1 MSRVI
6 RIALFLTFCCA
17 SSTNAAEPQQ
27 ASGPETKPS
36 PVSRPIPLIEI
47 ASKTQAALESLRE
60 IESGLST
67 DQTTTSAANG
77 LSDLTAEIESEIG
90 DDTQLLRSNP
100 SLQMLYPLK
109 VSWQSF
115 GDKLSAWNNELTRT
129 GITLDEDLAHLAEQ
143 NKVWQLTLESA
154 QQGGTTP
161 EILQRVKDVIDSIEG
176 TRHAVASRRAQV
188 LALQSRAFE
197 EAGRIR
203 KMLTSI
209 EQSEA
214 GVLKGA
220 LSQNS
225 PPIWSLMSGSQGE
238 WTKNT
243 GQSFFAQ
250 LRALTSF
257 AQRLPFTFLIHALI
271 ILVLALALHWF
282 GRQVRKWSD
291 REPSLQGVAPIYA
304 LPVSTALA
312 LSFLLSRWT
321 LYSQAPRLLLAIIAT
336 AALIPTVLILRRLL
350 DRNLVPILNTI
361 VVMFFV
367 DQLRQICAS
376 VPLLARVL
384 LLAQTLGAVVFLV
397 WIIRGRRLAVTSDKT
412 SKRLSRVT
420 SSVLWLCLIV
430 LSASLLS
437 NILGYV
443 DLANLLSSTFLLS
456 IYFAALLYVAILIV
470 DGLVVIALQVGPV
483 ASLRAVQL
491 HRPMLRRRLL
501 GVIEFLALLL
511 FLSVLLN
518 FLGLRTL
525 LIQNIATVLQAELT
539 IGSLNVSLGHILGFV
554 GTVWASFLFAK
565 FLRFLLEQDVYQH
578 FKLARGT
585 PQAISTMVQYA
596 VLLLG
601 FLVAMQVLGVDLN
614 KLTIL
619 MGAFTVGVGFGLQN
633 IINNFVSGLIL
644 LFERP
649 IKVGDVIDVGGTVG
663 EVRHIGIRATVV
675 RTPDGSEVIVPNG
688 TLISNQ
694 VTNWTF
700 SDQQRAIE
708 IPVTVV
714 RGAAPQRVVELLKTT
729 AANHPGVAKQ
739 PQPQSYVLNFSSGA
753 VTFQLR
759 AWTNRYEDWV
769 QVRSDLA
776 VAIDEAL
783 TGEGISIP

>member
-6 RIALFLTFCCA
+6 QMALFLTFCCA
-17 SSTNAAEPQQ
+17 GGSNAAEPQQ
-27 ASGPETKPS
+27 ASGPEAKPS
-36 PVSRPIPLIEI
+36 PASGAIPLIEI

-67 DQTTTSAANG
+67 DQTTTSVVSG
-77 LSDLTAEIESEIG
+77 LSDLTTEIESEIG

-109 VSWQSF
+109 VTWQSF
-115 GDKLSAWNNELTRT
+115 DDKLSAWNNELTRS
-129 GITLDEDLAHLAEQ
+129 GITLDEDLARLGGQ
-143 NKVWQLTLESA
+143 NKVWQLTLQSA

-161 EILQRVKDVIDSIEG
+161 EILPRVKDVIDSIEV
-176 TRHAVASRRAQV
+176 TRQAVASHRAQV
-188 LALQSRAFE
+188 LALQNRALE

-209 EQSEA
+209 EQAEA
-214 GVLKGA
+214 GVLKSA
-220 LSQNS
+220 LSQNG
-225 PPIWSLMSGSQGE
+225 PPIWSLMSGSQEE
-238 WTKNT
+238 WAKNS

-271 ILVLALALHWF
+271 ILMLALALHWF
-282 GRQVRKWSD
+282 GRQVHKWSD
-291 REPSLQGVAPIYA
+291 REPSLQGVAPIYD
-304 LPVSTALA
+304 LPVSTSLA
-312 LSFLLSRWT
+312 LSFLLTRWL
-321 LYSQAPRLLLAIIAT
+321 LYSQAPRLLLAIIGAL
-336 AALIPTVLILRRLL
+336 ALIPTVLILRRLL
-350 DRNLVPILNTI
+350 DRNLVPILNAI

-384 LLAQTLGAVVFLV
+384 LLAQTAGAILFLI
-397 WIIRGRRLAVTSDKT
+397 WLIRRRRLEIRSDKT

-420 SSVLWLCLIV
+420 AAAVWLGIIV
-430 LSASLLS
+430 LSASILS

-443 DLANLLSSTFLLS
+443 NLANLLASTFLLS
-456 IYFAALLYVAILIV
+456 VYLAAILYVAILIV
-470 DGLVVIALQVGPV
+470 DGLVTIALQVGPV
-483 ASLRAVQL
+483 ASLRAVRL
-491 HRPMLRRRLL
+491 HRPTFHRRLL
-501 GVIEFLALLL
+501 AAIEFLAFLL
-511 FLSVLLN
+511 FLSVMLS
-518 FLGLRTL
+518 FLGLRTP
-525 LIQNIATVLQAELT
+525 LIQNIATVLQANLT
-539 IGSLNVSLGHILGFV
+539 IGSLDVSLGHILGFV

-565 FLRFLLEQDVYQH
+565 FLRFLLEEDVYQH
-578 FKLARGT
+578 FQLARGT

-714 RGAAPQRVVELLKTT
+714 RGTAPQRLVELLKTV
-729 AANHPGVAKQ
+729 AANHAGVAKQ
-739 PQPQSYVLNFSSGA
+739 PQPQSYVLNFSSGT

-769 QVRSDLA
+769 QVRSDLSVA
-776 VAIDEAL
+776 VDEAL
-783 TGEGISIP
+783 SREGISIP

>member
-1 MSRVI
+1 
-6 RIALFLTFCCA
+6 
-17 SSTNAAEPQQ
+17 
-27 ASGPETKPS
+27 
-36 PVSRPIPLIEI
+36 
-47 ASKTQAALESLRE
+47 
-60 IESGLST
+60 
-67 DQTTTSAANG
+67 
-77 LSDLTAEIESEIG
+77 
-90 DDTQLLRSNP
+90 
-100 SLQMLYPLK
+100 
-109 VSWQSF
+109 
-115 GDKLSAWNNELTRT
+115 
-129 GITLDEDLAHLAEQ
+129 
-143 NKVWQLTLESA
+143 
-154 QQGGTTP
+154 
-161 EILQRVKDVIDSIEG
+161 
-176 TRHAVASRRAQV
+176 
-188 LALQSRAFE
+188 
-197 EAGRIR
+197 
-203 KMLTSI
+203 
-209 EQSEA
+209 
-214 GVLKGA
+214 
-220 LSQNS
+220 
-225 PPIWSLMSGSQGE
+225 
-238 WTKNT
+238 
-243 GQSFFAQ
+243 
-250 LRALTSF
+250 
-257 AQRLPFTFLIHALI
+257 
-271 ILVLALALHWF
+271 LALALHWF

-321 LYSQAPRLLLAIIAT
+321 LYSQAPRLLLAIITT

-350 DRNLVPILNTI
+350 DRNLVPILNAI
-361 VVMFFV
+361 VVMFSV

-384 LLAQTLGAVVFLV
+384 LLAQTLGAVLFLI
-397 WIIRGRRLAVTSDKT
+397 WMIRGRRLTVTSDKT

-420 SSVLWLCLIV
+420 SSALWLCLIV

-491 HRPMLRRRLL
+491 HRPMLRRRLI

-518 FLGLRTL
+518 FLGLRTP
-525 LIQNIATVLQAELT
+525 LIQNIATVLQAELA

-700 SDQQRAIE
+700 SDQQRAVE

-714 RGAAPQRVVELLKTT
+714 RGAAPQRVVDLLKTT

-776 VAIDEAL
+776 VAVDEAL
-783 TGEGISIP
+783 SREGISIP

>member
-1 MSRVI
+1 
-6 RIALFLTFCCA
+6 
-17 SSTNAAEPQQ
+17 
-27 ASGPETKPS
+27 
-36 PVSRPIPLIEI
+36 
-47 ASKTQAALESLRE
+47 
-60 IESGLST
+60 
-67 DQTTTSAANG
+67 
-77 LSDLTAEIESEIG
+77 
-90 DDTQLLRSNP
+90 
-100 SLQMLYPLK
+100 
-109 VSWQSF
+109 
-115 GDKLSAWNNELTRT
+115 
-129 GITLDEDLAHLAEQ
+129 
-143 NKVWQLTLESA
+143 
-154 QQGGTTP
+154 
-161 EILQRVKDVIDSIEG
+161 
-176 TRHAVASRRAQV
+176 
-188 LALQSRAFE
+188 
-197 EAGRIR
+197 
-203 KMLTSI
+203 
-209 EQSEA
+209 
-214 GVLKGA
+214 
-220 LSQNS
+220 
-225 PPIWSLMSGSQGE
+225 
-238 WTKNT
+238 
-243 GQSFFAQ
+243 
-250 LRALTSF
+250 
-257 AQRLPFTFLIHALI
+257 LI

-321 LYSQAPRLLLAIIAT
+321 LYSQAPRLLLAIITT

-350 DRNLVPILNTI
+350 DRNLVPILNAI

-376 VPLLARVL
+376 VPLLARAL
-384 LLAQTLGAVVFLV
+384 LLAQTLGAVLFLI
-397 WIIRGRRLAVTSDKT
+397 WMIRGRRLTVTSDKT

-420 SSVLWLCLIV
+420 SSALWLCLIV

-491 HRPMLRRRLL
+491 HRPMLRRRLI

-518 FLGLRTL
+518 FLGLRTP
-525 LIQNIATVLQAELT
+525 LIQNIATVLQAELA

-700 SDQQRAIE
+700 SDQQRAVE

-714 RGAAPQRVVELLKTT
+714 RGAAPQRVVDLLKTT

-776 VAIDEAL
+776 VAVDEAL
-783 TGEGISIP
+783 SREGISIP

>member
-518 FLGLRTL
+518 FLGLRTP

>member
-1 MSRVI
+1 M
-6 RIALFLTFCCA
+6 ALFLTFCC
-17 SSTNAAEPQQ
+17 TCGRNATEAQQ
-27 ASGPETKPS
+27 ASRPEVKPS
-36 PVSRPIPLIEI
+36 PTSTPIPLIEI
-47 ASKTQAALESLRE
+47 ASKAQAAMESFRE
-60 IESGLST
+60 IESGLSA
-67 DQTTTSAANG
+67 DQTTTSVADG
-77 LSDLTAEIESEIG
+77 LSHLTAEIEAEIG
-90 DDTQLLRSNP
+90 DDTQLLSSSP

-115 GDKLSAWNNELTRT
+115 GDKLLAWNNELTRS
-129 GITLDEDLAHLAEQ
+129 GISLDEELARLDEQ
-143 NKVWQLTLESA
+143 NKVWRLTLQSV
-154 QQGGTTP
+154 QQGGATP
-161 EILQRVKDVIDSIEG
+161 EILKPVNDVIDSVEG
-176 TRHAVASRRAQV
+176 TQKAVAPRRAQV
-188 LALQSRAFE
+188 LTLQNRTFE
-197 EAGRIR
+197 EAARIR
-203 KMLTSI
+203 KMLTLI
-209 EQSEA
+209 EQAESR
-214 GVLKGA
+214 VLQGA

-225 PPIWSLMSGSQGE
+225 PPIWSLFSGPQEE

-243 GQSFFAQ
+243 SQSFFAQ

-271 ILVLALALHWF
+271 IVVLAVALHWF
-282 GRQVRKWSD
+282 GRQVRKWSE
-291 REPSLQGVAPIYA
+291 REPSLQGIAPIYD

-312 LSFLLSRWT
+312 LSFLFSRWS
-321 LYSQAPRLLLAIIAT
+321 LYSQAPRLLLAIV
-336 AALIPTVLILRRLL
+336 AAVVLIPTVMILRRLL
-350 DRNLVPILNTI
+350 GPKLVPILNAT
-361 VVMFFV
+361 VFMYFV

-376 VPLLARVL
+376 LPLLARVL
-384 LLAQTLGAVVFLV
+384 LLVQTLGAALFLV
-397 WIIRGRRLAVTSDKT
+397 WMIRGRRLAVAPDKT

-420 SSVLWLCLIV
+420 SSAIWLGLIV

-443 DLANLLSSTFLLS
+443 NLANLLVGTFLLS
-456 IYFAALLYVAILIV
+456 VYFAALLYVAIRIV
-470 DGLVVIALQVGPV
+470 DGLIVIALQVGPL

-491 HRPMLRRRLL
+491 HRHMLHRRFLCA
-501 GVIEFLALLL
+501 IEFLALLL

-518 FLGLRTL
+518 FLGLRTP

-554 GTVWASFLFAK
+554 VTVWASFLFAK
-565 FLRFLLEQDVYQH
+565 FLRFLLEEDVYQH
-578 FKLARGT
+578 FQLARGT
-585 PQAISTMVQYA
+585 PQAISTIVQYA

-663 EVRHIGIRATVV
+663 EVQHIGIRATVV
-675 RTPDGSEVIVPNG
+675 RTPDGSEAIVPNG

-714 RGAAPQRVVELLKTT
+714 RGTAPQRVVELLKTV

-759 AWTNRYEDWV
+759 VWTNRYEDWV

-776 VAIDEAL
+776 VAVDEAL
-783 TGEGISIP
+783 SRDSISIP

>member
-17 SSTNAAEPQQ
+17 SGSNAAEAQQ
-27 ASGPETKPS
+27 ASRPETKPS
-36 PVSRPIPLIEI
+36 PVSGPIPLIEI

-115 GDKLSAWNNELTRT
+115 GDKLSAWNNELTRS
-129 GITLDEDLAHLAEQ
+129 GITLDEDLARLDEQ
-143 NKVWQLTLESA
+143 NKVWQQTLQSA
-154 QQGGTTP
+154 QQGDTAP

-176 TRHAVASRRAQV
+176 TRHAVDSYRAQV

-209 EQSEA
+209 EQAEA

-225 PPIWSLMSGSQGE
+225 PPVWSLMSGSQGE

-291 REPSLQGVAPIYA
+291 REPSLQRVAPIYA

-350 DRNLVPILNTI
+350 DRNLVPILNAI

-384 LLAQTLGAVVFLV
+384 LLAQTLGAVLFLI
-397 WIIRGRRLAVTSDKT
+397 WMIRGRRLAVRSDKT

-420 SSVLWLCLIV
+420 SSALWLCLIV

-443 DLANLLSSTFLLS
+443 DLANLLASTFLLS

-483 ASLRAVQL
+483 ASLRAAQL

-518 FLGLRTL
+518 FLGLRTP
-525 LIQNIATVLQAELT
+525 LIQNIATLLQAELT
-539 IGSLNVSLGHILGFV
+539 IGSLNISLGHILGFV

-776 VAIDEAL
+776 VAVDEAL
-783 TGEGISIP
+783 SRESISIP

>member
-1 MSRVI
+1 
-6 RIALFLTFCCA
+6 
-17 SSTNAAEPQQ
+17 
-27 ASGPETKPS
+27 
-36 PVSRPIPLIEI
+36 
-47 ASKTQAALESLRE
+47 
-60 IESGLST
+60 
-67 DQTTTSAANG
+67 
-77 LSDLTAEIESEIG
+77 
-90 DDTQLLRSNP
+90 
-100 SLQMLYPLK
+100 
-109 VSWQSF
+109 
-115 GDKLSAWNNELTRT
+115 
-129 GITLDEDLAHLAEQ
+129 
-143 NKVWQLTLESA
+143 
-154 QQGGTTP
+154 
-161 EILQRVKDVIDSIEG
+161 
-176 TRHAVASRRAQV
+176 
-188 LALQSRAFE
+188 LALQDRAFE

-209 EQSEA
+209 EQAEA

-225 PPIWSLMSGSQGE
+225 PPIWSLMSGSQEE

-321 LYSQAPRLLLAIIAT
+321 LYSQAPRLLLAIITT

-350 DRNLVPILNTI
+350 DRNLVPILNAI

-376 VPLLARVL
+376 VPLLARAL
-384 LLAQTLGAVVFLV
+384 LLAQTLGAVLFLI
-397 WIIRGRRLAVTSDKT
+397 WMIRGRRLTVTSDKT

-420 SSVLWLCLIV
+420 SSALWLCLIV

-491 HRPMLRRRLL
+491 HRPMLRRRLI

-518 FLGLRTL
+518 FLGLRTP
-525 LIQNIATVLQAELT
+525 LIQNIATVLQAELA

-700 SDQQRAIE
+700 SDQQRAVE

-714 RGAAPQRVVELLKTT
+714 RGAAPQRVVDLLKTT

-776 VAIDEAL
+776 VAVDEAL
-783 TGEGISIP
+783 SREGISIP

>member
-1 MSRVI
+1 M
-6 RIALFLTFCCA
+6 ALFLTFCCA
-17 SSTNAAEPQQ
+17 CGSNAAEPHQ
-27 ASGPETKPS
+27 ASGPEAKPS
-36 PVSRPIPLIEI
+36 PVSGAIPPIEI
-47 ASKTQAALESLRE
+47 ASKTQAVLESLRE
-60 IESGLST
+60 IESGLSA
-67 DQTTTSAANG
+67 DKTTTSAANG

-100 SLQMLYPLK
+100 SLQMLYALK
-109 VSWQSF
+109 VSWQSI
-115 GDKLSAWNNELTRT
+115 GEKLSAWNDELTRS
-129 GITLDEDLAHLAEQ
+129 GITLDEDLARLGEQ
-143 NKVWQLTLESA
+143 NKVWQLTLQSA
-154 QQGGTTP
+154 QQSGTAP
-161 EILQRVKDVIDSIEG
+161 EILQRVKEVIDSIEG
-176 TRHAVASRRAQV
+176 TRRAVASHRGQV
-188 LALQSRAFE
+188 LALQDRAFE

-209 EQSEA
+209 EQAEA

-225 PPIWSLMSGSQGE
+225 PPIWSLMSGSQEE

-321 LYSQAPRLLLAIIAT
+321 LYSQAPRLLLAIITT

-350 DRNLVPILNTI
+350 DRNLVPILNAI

-384 LLAQTLGAVVFLV
+384 LLAQTLGAVLFLI
-397 WIIRGRRLAVTSDKT
+397 WMIRGRRLTVTSDKT

-420 SSVLWLCLIV
+420 SSALWLCLIV

-491 HRPMLRRRLL
+491 HRPMLRRRLI

-518 FLGLRTL
+518 FLGLRTP

-619 MGAFTVGVGFGLQN
+619 MGAFTAGVGFGIQN
-633 IINNFVSGLIL
+633 IINHFVSGLIL

-700 SDQQRAIE
+700 SDQQRAVE

-714 RGAAPQRVVELLKTT
+714 RGAAPQRVVDLLKTT

-776 VAIDEAL
+776 VAVDEAL
-783 TGEGISIP
+783 SREGISIP

>member
-1 MSRVI
+1 MNRVI

-17 SSTNAAEPQQ
+17 SSSDAAEAQQ
-27 ASGPETKPS
+27 ASGPEAKPS
-36 PVSRPIPLIEI
+36 PASKPISLLEI
-47 ASKTQAALESLRE
+47 ASKAQAALESLRE
-60 IESGLST
+60 IGSGLSA
-67 DQTTTSAANG
+67 DQTTTSLTDG
-77 LSDLTAEIESEIG
+77 LSHLTPEIEAEIG
-90 DDTQLLRSNP
+90 DDTQLLSSNP
-100 SLQMLYPLK
+100 SLNMLYPLK

-115 GDKLSAWNNELTRT
+115 GDKLSVWDNELTRS
-129 GITLDEDLAHLAEQ
+129 GISLEEELTRLEEQ
-143 NKVWQLTLESA
+143 NKVWQLTLQSV

-161 EILQRVKDVIDSIEG
+161 EILQRVKDVTDSIER
-176 TRHAVASRRAQV
+176 TQQAVTSRRAEV
-188 LALQSRAFE
+188 LSLQGRISD

-203 KMLTSI
+203 KMLTLI
-209 EQSEA
+209 EQAESR
-214 GVLKGA
+214 VLKGA

-225 PPIWSLMSGSQGE
+225 PPIWSLMSGSRDE
-238 WTKNT
+238 LAKNT

-271 ILVLALALHWF
+271 ILVLAVGLHWF
-282 GRQVRKWSD
+282 GRQVRKWSE
-291 REPSLQGVAPIYA
+291 REPSLQAVAPIYD

-312 LSFLLSRWT
+312 LSFLSSRWL
-321 LYSQAPRLLLAIIAT
+321 LYAQAPRLLLAITGAV
-336 AALIPTVLILRRLL
+336 ALIPTALILRRLL
-350 DRNLVPILNTI
+350 ERNLVPILNAM
-361 VVMFFV
+361 VAMYFV

-376 VPLLARVL
+376 VPLLARL
-384 LLAQTLGAVVFLV
+384 LLLGQTLGGILFLI
-397 WIIRGRRLAVTSDKT
+397 WLIRGRLLAIASDKT
-412 SKRLSRVT
+412 SKRPSRVT
-420 SSVLWLCLIV
+420 FAVVWLGLIV

-443 DLANLLSSTFLLS
+443 DLANLLTSTFLMS
-456 IYFAALLYVAILIV
+456 VYFAALLYVAILIV
-470 DGLVVIALQVGPV
+470 GGLITIALQVGPL
-483 ASLRAVQL
+483 ASLRGVQL
-491 HRPMLRRRLL
+491 HRPMFHRRLL
-501 GVIEFLALLL
+501 AAIKFLALLL
-511 FLSVLLN
+511 FLDVFLN
-518 FLGLRTL
+518 FLGLRTP
-525 LIQNIATVLQAELT
+525 LIQNIVTILQANLT
-539 IGSLNVSLGHILGFV
+539 VGSLNVSLGHILGFV
-554 GTVWASFLFAK
+554 ATVWTSFLFAK
-565 FLRFLLEQDVYQH
+565 FLRFLLEEDVYQH
-578 FKLARGT
+578 FQLARGT

-596 VLLLG
+596 VVVVG

-649 IKVGDVIDVGGTVG
+649 IKVGDVIDVGGTLG

-675 RTPDGSEVIVPNG
+675 RTSDGSEVIVPNG

-714 RGAAPQRVVELLKTT
+714 RGTAPQRVVELLKTVAT
-729 AANHPGVAKQ
+729 KHPGVAKE

-776 VAIDEAL
+776 VAVDEAL
-783 TGEGISIP
+783 SRESISIP

>member
-1 MSRVI
+1 M
-6 RIALFLTFCCA
+6 ALFLTFCSACGR
-17 SSTNAAEPQQ
+17 NAAEAQQ
-27 ASGPETKPS
+27 ASKPEVKPS
-36 PVSRPIPLIEI
+36 PTSTPIPLIEI
-47 ASKTQAALESLRE
+47 ASKAQAALESFRE
-60 IESGLST
+60 IESGLSA
-67 DQTTTSAANG
+67 DQTTTSVADG
-77 LSDLTAEIESEIG
+77 LSHLTAEIEDEIG
-90 DDTQLLRSNP
+90 DDTQLLSSSP

-115 GDKLSAWNNELTRT
+115 GDKLSAWNNELTRS
-129 GITLDEDLAHLAEQ
+129 GISLDEELARLDEQ
-143 NKVWQLTLESA
+143 NKVWRLTLQSV
-154 QQGGTTP
+154 QQGGATP
-161 EILQRVKDVIDSIEG
+161 EILQPIKDVIDSVEG
-176 TRHAVASRRAQV
+176 TQKAVAPRRAQV
-188 LALQSRAFE
+188 LTLQNRTFE
-197 EAGRIR
+197 EAARIR
-203 KMLTSI
+203 RMLTLI
-209 EQSEA
+209 EQAE
-214 GVLKGA
+214 GRVLQGA

-225 PPIWSLMSGSQGE
+225 PPIWSLISGPQEE

-243 GQSFFAQ
+243 SQSFFAQ

-271 ILVLALALHWF
+271 IVVLAVALHLF
-282 GRQVRKWSD
+282 GRQVRKWSE
-291 REPSLQGVAPIYA
+291 REPSLQGIVPIYA

-312 LSFLLSRWT
+312 LSFLFSRWS
-321 LYSQAPRLLLAIIAT
+321 LYSQAPRLLLAIIA
-336 AALIPTVLILRRLL
+336 AVVLIPTVMILRRLL
-350 DRNLVPILNTI
+350 GPKLVSILNAT
-361 VVMFFV
+361 VLMYFV

-376 VPLLARVL
+376 LPLLARVL
-384 LLAQTLGAVVFLV
+384 LLAQTLGAVLFLI
-397 WIIRGRRLAVTSDKT
+397 WMIRGRRLAVTSDKT

-420 SSVLWLCLIV
+420 SSAIWLGLIV

-443 DLANLLSSTFLLS
+443 NLANLLVSTFLLS
-456 IYFAALLYVAILIV
+456 VYFAALLYVAIRIV
-470 DGLVVIALQVGPV
+470 DGLIVIALQVGPL

-491 HRPMLRRRLL
+491 HRPMLHRRLL
-501 GVIEFLALLL
+501 GAIDFLALLL

-518 FLGLRTL
+518 FLGLRTP
-525 LIQNIATVLQAELT
+525 LIQNIAKVLQAELT

-565 FLRFLLEQDVYQH
+565 FLRFLLEEDVYQH
-578 FKLARGT
+578 FQLARGT

-663 EVRHIGIRATVV
+663 EVQHIGIRATVV
-675 RTPDGSEVIVPNG
+675 RTPDGSEAIVPNG

-714 RGAAPQRVVELLKTT
+714 RGTAPQRVVELLKTV
-729 AANHPGVAKQ
+729 AANHPGVAKH

-753 VTFQLR
+753 VNFQLR
-759 AWTNRYEDWV
+759 VWTNRYQDWV

-776 VAIDEAL
+776 VAVDEAL
-783 TGEGISIP
+783 SRESISIP

>member
-1 MSRVI
+1 
-6 RIALFLTFCCA
+6 
-17 SSTNAAEPQQ
+17 
-27 ASGPETKPS
+27 
-36 PVSRPIPLIEI
+36 
-47 ASKTQAALESLRE
+47 
-60 IESGLST
+60 
-67 DQTTTSAANG
+67 
-77 LSDLTAEIESEIG
+77 
-90 DDTQLLRSNP
+90 
-100 SLQMLYPLK
+100 MLYPLK

-115 GDKLSAWNNELTRT
+115 GDKLSAWNNELTRS
-129 GITLDEDLAHLAEQ
+129 GITLDEDLARLDEQ
-143 NKVWQLTLESA
+143 NKVWQQTLQSA
-154 QQGGTTP
+154 QQGDTAP

-176 TRHAVASRRAQV
+176 TRRAVDSYRAQV

-209 EQSEA
+209 EQAEA

-225 PPIWSLMSGSQGE
+225 PAVWSLMSGSQGE

-291 REPSLQGVAPIYA
+291 REPSLQRVAPIYA

-350 DRNLVPILNTI
+350 DRNLVPILNAI

-384 LLAQTLGAVVFLV
+384 LLAQTLGAVLFLI
-397 WIIRGRRLAVTSDKT
+397 WMIRSRRLTVTSDKT

-420 SSVLWLCLIV
+420 SSALWLCLIV
-430 LSASLLS
+430 LSASLLA

-443 DLANLLSSTFLLS
+443 DLANLLASTFLLS

-470 DGLVVIALQVGPV
+470 DGLVVIALQVGPM

-491 HRPMLRRRLL
+491 HRPMLRRRLI

-518 FLGLRTL
+518 FLGLRTP

-714 RGAAPQRVVELLKTT
+714 RGTAPQRLVELLKTV

-739 PQPQSYVLNFSSGA
+739 PQPQSYVLTFSSGA
-753 VTFQLR
+753 VTVQLR

-776 VAIDEAL
+776 VAVDEAL
-783 TGEGISIP
+783 SREGISIP

>member
-1 MSRVI
+1 M
-6 RIALFLTFCCA
+6 ALFLTFCSACGR
-17 SSTNAAEPQQ
+17 NAAEAQQ
-27 ASGPETKPS
+27 ASKPEVKPS
-36 PVSRPIPLIEI
+36 PTSTPIPLIEI
-47 ASKTQAALESLRE
+47 ASKAQAALESFRE
-60 IESGLST
+60 IESGLSA
-67 DQTTTSAANG
+67 DQTTTSVADG
-77 LSDLTAEIESEIG
+77 LSHLTAEIEDEIG
-90 DDTQLLRSNP
+90 DDTQLLSSSP

-115 GDKLSAWNNELTRT
+115 GDKLSAWNNELTRS
-129 GITLDEDLAHLAEQ
+129 GISLDEELARLDEQ
-143 NKVWQLTLESA
+143 NKVWRLTLQSV
-154 QQGGTTP
+154 QQGGATP
-161 EILQRVKDVIDSIEG
+161 EILQPIKDVIDSVEG
-176 TRHAVASRRAQV
+176 TQKAVAPRRAQV
-188 LALQSRAFE
+188 LTLQNRTFE
-197 EAGRIR
+197 EAARIR
-203 KMLTSI
+203 KMLTLI
-209 EQSEA
+209 EQAE
-214 GVLKGA
+214 GRVLQGA
-220 LSQNS
+220 LSQSS
-225 PPIWSLMSGSQGE
+225 PPIWSLISGPQEE

-243 GQSFFAQ
+243 SQSFFAQ

-257 AQRLPFTFLIHALI
+257 AQRLRFTFLIHALI
-271 ILVLALALHWF
+271 IVVLAVALHLF
-282 GRQVRKWSD
+282 GRQVRKWSE
-291 REPSLQGVAPIYA
+291 REPSLQGIVPIYA

-312 LSFLLSRWT
+312 LSFLFSRWS
-321 LYSQAPRLLLAIIAT
+321 LYSQAPRLLLAIIA
-336 AALIPTVLILRRLL
+336 AVVLIPTVMILRRLL
-350 DRNLVPILNTI
+350 GPKLVPILNAT
-361 VVMFFV
+361 VLMYFV

-376 VPLLARVL
+376 LPLLARVL
-384 LLAQTLGAVVFLV
+384 LLAQTLGAVLFLI
-397 WIIRGRRLAVTSDKT
+397 WMIRGRRLAVTSDKT

-420 SSVLWLCLIV
+420 SSAIWLGLIV

-443 DLANLLSSTFLLS
+443 NLANLLVSTFLLS
-456 IYFAALLYVAILIV
+456 VYFAALLYVAIRIV
-470 DGLVVIALQVGPV
+470 DGLIVIALQVGPL

-491 HRPMLRRRLL
+491 HRPMLHRRLL
-501 GVIEFLALLL
+501 GAIDFLALLL

-518 FLGLRTL
+518 FLGLRTP
-525 LIQNIATVLQAELT
+525 LIQNIAKVLQAELT

-565 FLRFLLEQDVYQH
+565 FLRFLLEEDVYQH
-578 FKLARGT
+578 FQLARGT

-663 EVRHIGIRATVV
+663 EVQHIGIRATVV
-675 RTPDGSEVIVPNG
+675 RTPDGSEAIVPNG

-714 RGAAPQRVVELLKTT
+714 RGTAPQRVVELLKTV
-729 AANHPGVAKQ
+729 AANHPGVAKH

-753 VTFQLR
+753 VNFQLR
-759 AWTNRYEDWV
+759 VWTNRYQDWV

-776 VAIDEAL
+776 VAVDEAL
-783 TGEGISIP
+783 SRESISIP